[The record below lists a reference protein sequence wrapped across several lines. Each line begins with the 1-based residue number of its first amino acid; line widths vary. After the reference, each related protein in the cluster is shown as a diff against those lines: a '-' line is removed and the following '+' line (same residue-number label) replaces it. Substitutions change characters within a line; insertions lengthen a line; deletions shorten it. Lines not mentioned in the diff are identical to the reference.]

1 MAERRRLAVH
11 PMTEASA
18 NQDPARNTKECQE
31 LNTAMQE
38 ERPGGAP
45 DPAGMIARILNGDQ
59 QQFATLMRLYNR
71 ALFRAARSI
80 LRNDQEAEDALQEA
94 WLEAYRKLAS
104 FRGESSLSTW
114 LTRIAINAALGR
126 RRQQARRAE
135 VISLWSDGE
144 AAQQEE
150 VMKAVDPHMSP
161 ELETMRGEMRVVLE
175 HAIDALPEQFRTVF
189 ILRALEEMAS
199 EEVAAVLGIPEATA
213 RSRFFRARAML
224 REMLAREVDLAEG
237 EAFGFAGER
246 CARITRRVMK
256 ALAEEAQAIPP
267 QST

>member
-1 MAERRRLAVH
+1 M
-11 PMTEASA
+11 
-18 NQDPARNTKECQE
+18 
-31 LNTAMQE
+31 NTAIRGE
-38 ERPGGAP
+38 AP
-45 DPAGMIARILNGDQ
+45 DQAGMIERILNGQ
-59 QQFATLMRLYNR
+59 QDQFAELMRLHNR
-71 ALFRAARSI
+71 ALFRATRSI

-94 WLEAYRKLAS
+94 WLDAYRKLAS

-135 VISLWSDGE
+135 VISLWGDTE
-144 AAQQEE
+144 TDQQEE
-150 VMKAVDPHMSP
+150 VMTAADPRLSP
-161 ELETMRGEMRVVLE
+161 ELETMRGEMRAVLE

-199 EEVAAVLGIPEATA
+199 EDVAAVLGIPEATA

-224 REMLAREVDLAEG
+224 RAMLAREVDVAEG

-246 CARITRRVMK
+246 CARITRRVMQ
-256 ALAEEAQAIPP
+256 ALAEEAEHLPP
-267 QST
+267 KST